1 MLISSYTRRAFSPI
15 LSASGFLL
23 VLVLLSA
30 RASAD
35 LNIVLKNDFIEK
47 YKNRA
52 TITAQFTVV
61 ATSKVHPASQDA
73 DIHIAGRSDDVGLPM
88 VAEIMNAKGEPGA
101 LKAVKA
107 AENSGEPVTV
117 AGAWRIWSEH
127 GGINDQVQGAPVT
140 VTDSNPPHVFEIHP
154 VSEFDNKSVL
164 KSVQPIKGYKPK
176 DAHDAFM
183 AYEGISSVIT
193 PGTDTTTIR
202 TVTAGY
208 NYVKFIMELNEDP
221 THETDESDGRSVFA
235 KVYDTD
241 CELLLH
247 KRRMIF
253 VKDTPSE
260 KRIKTLHQGNQ
271 LVVLGLPRIDLSLVS
286 FRTGCD
292 KDPGC
297 KQKFPDVLQW
307 SLPYEIIVVGVYGT
321 ASCPTP

>member
-1 MLISSYTRRAFSPI
+1 LVRDCTGPVVDCISAAAELPAEKRRDQ
-15 LSASGFLL
+15 
-23 VLVLLSA
+23 
-30 RASAD
+30 R
-35 LNIVLKNDFIEK
+35 
-47 YKNRA
+47 
-52 TITAQFTVV
+52 
-61 ATSKVHPASQDA
+61 
-73 DIHIAGRSDDVGLPM
+73 
-88 VAEIMNAKGEPGA
+88 EPGQIPYHRPGDRGDGDRPDGDRPDA
-101 LKAVKA
+101 CQEVSRREA
-107 AENSGEPVTV
+107 AGWE
-117 AGAWRIWSEH
+117 
-127 GGINDQVQGAPVT
+127 QGSL
-140 VTDSNPPHVFEIHP
+140 TDSNPPHVFEIHP

-271 LVVLGLPRIDLSLVS
+271 LVVLGLPRIDKHLYARENGWAISGLAAFYNITNDPRVLDVAERSAKWVNDKQIDRSPGSASQKIAPEDLSESSIGLSL
-286 FRTGCD
+286 RR
-292 KDPGC
+292 
-297 KQKFPDVLQW
+297 W
-307 SLPYEIIVVGVYGT
+307 
-321 ASCPTP
+321 